1 MAQKTSTLQ
10 DVARVAGVSTATVS
24 RTLSNPKMVN
34 ESTRE
39 RVAEAVRVSGY
50 RVNRAARN
58 LRTQRAQSV
67 LVLLPD
73 LANPFFS
80 AILEGISLNLSRRGY
95 SMLIA
100 STKQVHDS
108 GDRLIDYLDDARAD
122 GMIILDGGL
131 DPAVVTSLKNAP
143 QSKPILF
150 ACEWVEDGDFP
161 SVRSE
166 NRRGTGTAV
175 RYLHS
180 IGHRKIAHVTGPDGN
195 VLMHAR
201 KDAFVAECEKL
212 DLELKPEWI
221 IPGDFSLRAGCLAAK
236 TWIAFEDRP
245 TAVFCASDLLA
256 LGFISEL
263 SRQDFKVPQD
273 VSVMGFDDIDLAE
286 QFIPPLTSIRQ
297 DRLLIGE
304 TAASMLLERLTT
316 QSGEGTEH
324 AAVVPVS
331 LIIRESTAPP
341 NSRP

>member
-24 RTLSNPKMVN
+24 RTLSNPNMVN

-39 RVAEAVRVSGY
+39 RVAEAVKVSGY
-50 RVNRAARN
+50 RINRAARN

-73 LANPFFS
+73 LGNPFFS
-80 AILEGISLNLSRRGY
+80 TILEGISLNLSRKGY

-131 DPAVVTSLKNAP
+131 DSSVVASLKSAP
-143 QSKPILF
+143 QSKPVLF
-150 ACEWVEDGDFP
+150 ACEWVEDGHFP

-166 NRRGTGTAV
+166 NRRGTGTAI

-180 IGHRKIAHVTGPDGN
+180 IGHRKIAHVTGPDDN
-195 VLMHAR
+195 VLVHAR
-201 KDAFVAECEKL
+201 RDAFVAEIEKL
-212 DLELKPEWI
+212 GLELKPDWI
-221 IPGDFSLRAGCLAAK
+221 IPGDFTLDAGCLAAK
-236 TWIAFEDRP
+236 AWMELDDRP
-245 TAVFCASDLLA
+245 TAVFCASDTLA
-256 LGFISEL
+256 FGFISEL
-263 SRQDFKVPQD
+263 SRHDFKVPQD

-286 QFIPPLTSIRQ
+286 QFIPPLTSVRQ

-304 TAASMLLERLTT
+304 TAAAMLLERLST
-316 QSGEGTEH
+316 QSAESEH

-331 LIIRESTAPP
+331 LIVRESTASPK
-341 NSRP
+341 